1 MSKENIRKR
10 GIPKGSTHLASNRHN
25 MTINDLV
32 DETSK
37 EMCQEAIQY
46 FNKNKGIRKC
56 TDSARFFFKDSEV
69 QIVLNGL
76 KNIDSVTVEIE
87 KDDKGNF
94 FCYKIDCKRNFE
106 K

>member
-1 MSKENIRKR
+1 MK
-10 GIPKGSTHLASNRHN
+10 KGYTHFASNRHN
-25 MTINDLV
+25 MSINELV

-46 FNKNKGIRKC
+46 FNRMKGSRKSK
-56 TDSARFFFKDSEV
+56 DSARFFFKDAEV
-69 QIVLNGL
+69 QIVLSGL
-76 KNIDSVTVEIE
+76 KNVDSVTVEIE

-94 FCYKIDCKRNFE
+94 FCYKIDCKKNSG

>member
-1 MSKENIRKR
+1 MK
-10 GIPKGSTHLASNRHN
+10 KGYTHLTSNRHN
-25 MTINDLV
+25 MSINELV

-46 FNKNKGIRKC
+46 FNRMKGTRKGK
-56 TDSARFFFKDSEV
+56 DSARFFFKDSEV
-69 QIVLNGL
+69 QIVLSGL
-76 KNIDSVTVEIE
+76 KNIDSVTVEVE

-94 FCYKIDCKRNFE
+94 FCYKIDCKKNSD